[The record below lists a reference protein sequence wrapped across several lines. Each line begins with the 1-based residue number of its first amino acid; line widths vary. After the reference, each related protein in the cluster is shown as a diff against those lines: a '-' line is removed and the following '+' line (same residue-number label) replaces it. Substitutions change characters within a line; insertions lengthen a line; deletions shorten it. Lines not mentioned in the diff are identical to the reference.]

1 MDIRD
6 FLKIYEITD
15 LSSPEKLQSQLSG
28 LALGEYEKTVAYNYL
43 NQLTAVFQN
52 DDLLF
57 KEARGISADGVLEY
71 LKKYKSY
78 LEASEAVSISAASQT
93 LIEAT
98 DKAFADFN
106 RAAAGCMALINDI
119 YSSRN
124 KKMFSYE
131 YTITLSGEY
140 FCCRQRGR
148 ILYELLKK
156 LGKPLDNSSPEVSE
170 ILSFAGLLEND
181 PYSGLI
187 YGYYYSGIKEPQTDK
202 ALSYYEDAA
211 ERGSEE
217 AKSLLPELRTR
228 LKLIEKSI
236 GTEEKING
244 RLDNYHDFMPGENGI
259 NDIKRILRAVRSDS
273 SKGVLPFNVLVRCS
287 DVSIGSDFAAQ
298 LAKDIALFSESKSG
312 LAFEELESDYNE
324 EKIKGNRII
333 YLRCFTG
340 FSRRTF
346 MKCIDLCKSNN
357 TTVFMAVSESI
368 FETLR
373 KDEEIFFSIFRV
385 RIRLNK
391 IFDMEQS
398 IFNDTLNY
406 ITRNGL
412 TYTEAFAKDLEA
424 YIRTVYPKARLKD
437 EAFIA
442 DLFERLEA
450 ERYKKPV
457 ISSCLDSDC
466 VPFYVKSG
474 NTAAK
479 KMLAEMTGLG
489 RLKKELTDF
498 ENFMRFTKL
507 EEKAGRKVDRP
518 FLHMLFLG
526 NPGTGKTTAAKIV
539 AQLLYEIGC
548 IRENKLV
555 TAERKDLVGEYIG
568 KTAPK
573 TAAVI
578 NKAVGGV
585 LFIDEAYS
593 LTPHSERD
601 YGREAISTLL
611 TAMVDHKEDLVIIFA
626 GYTDEMN
633 EFVEYNPGM
642 QSRIGFT
649 FHFDDYTNEELCDIF
664 VGKAQKQG
672 YSVSEDALDRIKENC
687 EANRHDKHFGNGR
700 FIEQL
705 FQQSLMSYSSRSLS
719 GQCDHTISRD
729 DIPSPANASPDFN
742 KNRIRSFDEIMSD
755 INALSGL
762 EQVKKEIRKFSSRI
776 KYQELAEQNSL
787 KMPAM
792 RMHMLFLG
800 NPGTGKTTV
809 ARLMA
814 ELLYSLKITQSNKL
828 ITAERKDLIAEYV
841 GQTAVKTA
849 NVIRKAL
856 GGVLFIDEAYS
867 LVSGGGNDF
876 GKEAIATLLTAMEDH
891 KDELVVI
898 LAGYSREMQELINSN
913 SGILSRIGYTFHF
926 EDYSSDTLLEMFVK
940 KLEAMGY
947 EVTENAKSRALA
959 LINRDM
965 GGDNFGNARYIEQ
978 LVQQVLD
985 KHIDDVINGGY
996 EKSAKMISGSDVEA

>member
-52 DDLLF
+52 DDLLL
-57 KEARGISADGVLEY
+57 KEAKNINADSVGEY
-71 LKKYKSY
+71 LKKYRAY
-78 LEASEAVSISAASQT
+78 LVTSETICHSAASQT

-98 DKAFADFN
+98 DQAFADFN
-106 RAAAGCMALINDI
+106 RSAAGCTALINDI
-119 YSSRN
+119 FSSRN
-124 KKMFSYE
+124 KKLFSFE
-131 YTITLSGEY
+131 YTMTLSGER
-140 FCCRQRGR
+140 FCCRHRGK
-148 ILYELLKK
+148 IMYELLKK
-156 LGKPLDNSSPEVSE
+156 LDKPLDEGSQAVSE
-170 ILSFAGLLEND
+170 LIDLAGLLEND
-181 PYSGLI
+181 PYSGMI
-187 YGYYYSGIKEPQTDK
+187 YGYFYSSIKEPQTEKAMSCFEEAADK
-202 ALSYYEDAA
+202 
-211 ERGSEE
+211 GNEE
-217 AKSLLPELRTR
+217 AKDLLPVLRIQ
-228 LKLIEKSI
+228 LKQIKRSAD
-236 GTEEKING
+236 TEDRISGCLE
-244 RLDNYHDFMPGENGI
+244 NYYDFVPGENGI
-259 NDIKRILRAVRSDS
+259 NDIKRILRSVRSNS
-273 SKGVLPFNVLVRCS
+273 SKGALPFNVLVRCS
-287 DVSIGSDFAAQ
+287 DISIANDFAAQ

-312 LAFEELESDYNE
+312 LAFEELESDYKE
-324 EKIKGNRII
+324 EKIKENRII
-333 YLRCFTG
+333 YLRCFNG

-346 MKCIDLCKSNN
+346 MKCADLCKSNN
-357 TTVFMAVSESI
+357 TTIFMTVSDSVYEI
-368 FETLR
+368 LR
-373 KDEEIFFSIFRV
+373 KDEEIFFSVFRV

-391 IFDMEQS
+391 IFDKEKN
-398 IFNDTLNY
+398 IFEDTLKC
-406 ITRNGL
+406 ITQNGL
-412 TYTEAFAKDLEA
+412 TYTEAFAKDIEA

-437 EAFIA
+437 EAFVT

-457 ISSCLDSDC
+457 VSGCLDSDC
-466 VPFYVKSG
+466 VPFYVKGG

-479 KMLAEMTGLG
+479 KILAEMTGLG

-507 EEKAGRKVDRP
+507 EEKAGRKVEKP

-526 NPGTGKTTAAKIV
+526 NPGTGKTTAARIV

-578 NKAVGGV
+578 SKAVGGV

-672 YSVSEDALDRIKENC
+672 YRVSEDALDRIRESC

-705 FQQSLMSYSSRSLS
+705 FQQALMSYSSRAIS
-719 GQCDHTISRD
+719 GQSDRIISKD
-729 DIPSPANASPDFN
+729 DIPSPMNVSPDISQKRVRTFE
-742 KNRIRSFDEIMSD
+742 EIMSD

-828 ITAERKDLIAEYV
+828 VTAECKDLIAEYV

-898 LAGYSREMQELINSN
+898 LAGYSREMQDLINSN

-926 EDYSSDTLLEMFVK
+926 EDYSAETLLEMFVK
-940 KLEAMGY
+940 KFEAMGY
-947 EVTENAKSRALA
+947 DVTENAKGNALA
-959 LINRDM
+959 LISRDM

-996 EKSAKMISGSDVEA
+996 EKSAKMISGSDVEI